1 MKDKKEVMEKMKSIS
16 IILIIVIFLM
26 YSLIPFII
34 IYQRNAEKNKINMYK
49 EEVEEKKVEDS
60 VFDIQS
66 P

>member
-16 IILIIVIFLM
+16 IILIIIIFLM

-66 P
+66 S